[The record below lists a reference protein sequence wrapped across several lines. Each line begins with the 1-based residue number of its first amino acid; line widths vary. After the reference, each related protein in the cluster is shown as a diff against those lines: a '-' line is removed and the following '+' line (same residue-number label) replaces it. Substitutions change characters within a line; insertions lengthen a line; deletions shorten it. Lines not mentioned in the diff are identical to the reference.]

1 MSIERCDD
9 INELHPNVKELAL
22 RLLEEA
28 RRQGLNAKVIDTFR
42 SPERQDWLYA
52 QGRTR
57 AGNIVTNARGK
68 DMSSYHNWRLAFDC
82 IQNMPGKEYD
92 AAFLAKLGRIGQS
105 IGLEWGGSWI
115 TFKDAPHFQYTFG
128 LSIKDLKAGKRPPTE
143 DPELVKAVQKLVL
156 VDIIGNPAAWSRV
169 DKINLKNVPALL
181 IKLGGVDK
189 LVKDGIIGSENLWVS
204 GKYTVDHVKS
214 LIVKVASRI

>member
-9 INELHPNVKELAL
+9 INELHPKVKELAL

-28 RRQGLNAKVIDTFR
+28 KRQGLNAKVIDTYR
-42 SPERQDWLYA
+42 SVERQDYLYS

-57 AGNIVTNARGK
+57 SGTIVTNATGK
-68 DMSSYHNWRLAFDC
+68 DMSSYHSWRLAFDC
-82 IQNMPGKEYD
+82 IQNVPGKEYD
-92 AAFLAKLGRIGQS
+92 TAFLTKLGKIGQS

-143 DPELVKAVQKLVL
+143 DPELVKAVQELVL
-156 VDIIGNPAAWSRV
+156 ANIIGNPATWSRV

-181 IKLGGVDK
+181 AKLGGVDK
-189 LVKDGIIGSENLWVS
+189 LVKDKIISNGFLWSSGIYKVE
-204 GKYTVDHVKS
+204 HVRS
-214 LIVKVASRI
+214 LIIKYSKLG